1 MGDDPKDRQA
11 FHIPKHGL
19 QPVGPGHAPA
29 LTTSFDATR
38 LDFGH
43 YAGNSIEELAKMAP
57 EYLHWLVRH
66 PSGSRYRAEIRRVLG
81 VSSSPTDWNR

>member
-1 MGDDPKDRQA
+1 MGKDPDERQA
-11 FHIPKHGL
+11 FHIEDGRAV
-19 QPVGPGHAPA
+19 PVGPGHDPS
-29 LTTSFDATR
+29 LGTSFDATR

-43 YAGNSIEELAKMAP
+43 HAGRTIEELARIDP

-81 VSSSPTDWNR
+81 VAPSPTDWQR